1 VGDESSPTWD
11 IGAARNALGG
21 LRLAGTNVEVAQR
34 WLALWQDGAPPSLTS
49 FDAQISR
56 ALAPAIAIFEIRR
69 NTSLVCLRAGEYNK
83 LALGFDMTGQSL
95 LSLTNNVDRE
105 DRLDWCWKIVE
116 GAATVSYREIKPANS
131 AIIYA
136 QGLSLPFCDRPADG
150 QRYFFSHTNWR
161 PNGNDWIE
169 GNVDTDLQSP
179 RQRAMRSF
187 AAVSEEAAPLRAKS
201 S

>member
-11 IGAARNALGG
+11 IGAARTALGG
-21 LRLAGTNVEVAQR
+21 LRLNGANVDVAER
-34 WLALWQDGAPPSLTS
+34 WLALWQDGAPPTLAR
-49 FDAQISR
+49 FDAQFSPS
-56 ALAPAIAIFEIRR
+56 LAPAIMIFEIRR
-69 NTSLVCLRAGEYNK
+69 DTSLVCLRAGEYNR

-116 GAATVSYREIKPANS
+116 GAATVSYRAFKPQTG

-136 QGLSLPFCDRPADG
+136 QGLSLPLSDRLPGG
-150 QRYFFSHTNWR
+150 QRYFFSHSNWR
-161 PNGNDWIE
+161 PTGNDWIE
-169 GNVDTDLQSP
+169 GSVNADLQTP

-187 AAVSEEAAPLRAKS
+187 AAVSEDAAPLRAKLS
-201 S
+201 

>member
-1 VGDESSPTWD
+1 MGNESWTAWD
-11 IGAARNALGG
+11 IAGARAAIAG
-21 LRLAGTNVEVAQR
+21 LRLNGANVDVTQR
-34 WLALWQDGAPPSLTS
+34 WLALWQDGAPPTLSR

-56 ALAPAIAIFEIRR
+56 ALTPGMMIFEVRR
-69 NTSLVCLRAGEYNK
+69 RISVVCLRAGEYSR

-116 GAATVSYREIKPANS
+116 GAATVSYRAFKPQNS

-136 QGLSLPFCDRPADG
+136 QGLSLPLSDRPPEG
-150 QRYFFSHTNWR
+150 QRYFFTHSNWR
-161 PNGNDWIE
+161 PNGNDWVE
-169 GNVDTDLQSP
+169 GNVDTDLQTP

-187 AAVSEEAAPLRAKS
+187 ASVSEEMPARAALS
-201 S
+201 